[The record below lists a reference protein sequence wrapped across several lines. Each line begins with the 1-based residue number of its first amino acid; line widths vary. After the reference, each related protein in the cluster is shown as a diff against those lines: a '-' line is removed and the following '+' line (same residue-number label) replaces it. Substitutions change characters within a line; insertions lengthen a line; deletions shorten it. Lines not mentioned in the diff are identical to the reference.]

1 MAQRVTPNTEFL
13 RILFTGRSG
22 STKTR
27 SAYSATLDPRTQPVL
42 GLDCGGQ
49 PRSIVDYRPRPDL
62 IRLESLADVTEVYRW
77 LARGQPNDSYA
88 KKFELNPPYKTLV
101 PDGFSE
107 MQRWI
112 ALGAAGNSSREPG
125 ERLSQVEI
133 QHYGTILGQ
142 TLLIVEKFYAL
153 PMHVIGTVLEQE
165 RQEGENGPILNRHQ
179 LVGQARDQVSSYP
192 EIVGRLVHVD
202 KLTPKQRA
210 PFESAQLINTDTV
223 AVCYF
228 KPSLRWEAKDQTG
241 ALGDAM
247 VDVTITKILDA
258 IEAHARETRD

>member
-1 MAQRVTPNTEFL
+1 MARRVQPNTDFL
-13 RILFTGRSG
+13 RVLFTGRSG

-27 SAYSATLDPRTQPVL
+27 TAYSATLDPRTSIVL

-49 PRSIVDYRPRPDL
+49 PRSIVDYRPKPDL
-62 IRLESLADVTEVYRW
+62 IRLESLSDVTAVYRW
-77 LARGQPNDSYA
+77 LAKGQPNDAYA
-88 KKFELNPPYKTLV
+88 REFELAPPYNTLV
-101 PDGFSE
+101 IDGFSE
-107 MQRWI
+107 IQRWI
-112 ALGAAGNSSREPG
+112 ALGAAGNSGRDPG
-125 ERLSQVEI
+125 ERMALVEI
-133 QHYGTILGQ
+133 QHYGTILSQ
-142 TLLIVEKFYAL
+142 TLVIAEKFYAL

-179 LVGQARDQVSSYP
+179 LVGQARDQLSSYP

-210 PFESAQLINTDTV
+210 PFESLISTDTV
-223 AVCYF
+223 SVCYF

-258 IEAHARETRD
+258 IEEHARATRD